1 MEQVIR
7 QKLRKETRVSDN
19 QFGFMSE
26 KLTMKAIYVLWRVWW
41 NDIGLIKRLAFSF
54 HWFG

>member
-26 KLTMKAIYVLWRVWW
+26 KLTMKAIYVL
-41 NDIGLIKRLAFSF
+41 
-54 HWFG
+54 